1 MTTSLQQAFQM
12 ASILPADQQEA
23 LAAVLIEELES
34 ERQWQAAFDGSQD
47 ALGKLA
53 DEALAEHRQGK
64 TRDLDELL

>member
-12 ASILPADQQEA
+12 ASILQADQQEA
-23 LAAVLIEELES
+23 LAAVLLEELES
-34 ERQWQAAFDGSQD
+34 ERQWQAAFDASQD